1 MKNKIGNPL
10 ALTRILEKIEPPIK
24 GLHPAKTP
32 PTWLGE
38 FLEDTLPL
46 IVFAIAMAA
55 LLWAPAFLG
64 M

>member
-1 MKNKIGNPL
+1 M
-10 ALTRILEKIEPPIK
+10 LTIKTPIS

-32 PTWLGE
+32 PSALGE

-46 IVFAIAMAA
+46 IIFAIAMAA
-55 LLWAPAFLG
+55 FLWAPAFLG

>member
-1 MKNKIGNPL
+1 MMTID
-10 ALTRILEKIEPPIK
+10 TPIK
-24 GLHPAKTP
+24 NLHQAKTP

-46 IVFAIAMAA
+46 IIFAIAMVAF
-55 LLWAPAFLG
+55 LWAPAFLG

>member
-1 MKNKIGNPL
+1 MLKTK
-10 ALTRILEKIEPPIK
+10 TPIK

-32 PTWLGE
+32 PTWFWE

-46 IVFAIAMAA
+46 CVFVLVMVAF
-55 LLWAPAFLG
+55 LWAPAFLG

>member
-1 MKNKIGNPL
+1 MF
-10 ALTRILEKIEPPIK
+10 RIKVPIA

-55 LLWAPAFLG
+55 FLYAPALLG

>member
-1 MKNKIGNPL
+1 MLRVK
-10 ALTRILEKIEPPIK
+10 PPIA

-46 IVFAIAMAA
+46 IIFAIAMVAF
-55 LLWAPAFLG
+55 LWAPALLG
-64 M
+64 I

>member
-1 MKNKIGNPL
+1 MMTID
-10 ALTRILEKIEPPIK
+10 TPIK
-24 GLHPAKTP
+24 NPHPAKTP

-46 IVFAIAMAA
+46 IVFVIAIGAF
-55 LLWAPAFLG
+55 LWAPAFLG

>member
-1 MKNKIGNPL
+1 MMTID
-10 ALTRILEKIEPPIK
+10 TPIK
-24 GLHPAKTP
+24 NLHQAKAP

-46 IVFAIAMAA
+46 IVFVIAIGVF
-55 LLWAPAFLG
+55 LWAPAFLG

>member
-1 MKNKIGNPL
+1 MMTID
-10 ALTRILEKIEPPIK
+10 TPIK
-24 GLHPAKTP
+24 NLHLAKTP

>member
-1 MKNKIGNPL
+1 ML
-10 ALTRILEKIEPPIK
+10 RIKTPIA

-32 PTWLGE
+32 PTWFGE

-46 IVFAIAMAA
+46 IVFAIAMVAF
-55 LLWAPAFLG
+55 LWAPAFLG